1 MHRFWFV
8 VAFAPGPVGTAM
20 PAAVSDRADV
30 QSARSARSI
39 MILSESQSTC
49 GAYNTQPQM
58 QAIRASWVLGYIS
71 GVNSRSPASEALAG
85 RSFQIPATVIEWLQS
100 YCASHPLDI
109 MAVAAEALRRD
120 FLAQERQ

>member
-1 MHRFWFV
+1 MHRLWFA
-8 VAFAPGPVGTAM
+8 VAVALGLAGPAM
-20 PAAVSDRADV
+20 AAAMSDRAEV
-30 QSARSARSI
+30 QGAPSPRTI
-39 MILSESQSTC
+39 MILSEGQSAC
-49 GAYNTQPQM
+49 GAYIAQPDM
-58 QAIRASWVLGYIS
+58 QAVRVSWVLGYIS
-71 GVNSRSPASEALAG
+71 GVNSRSPATEALAG